1 MVHYDPMI
9 TLGIDSGTQ
18 STKTIALDITTGQ
31 ILASAQQSYGF
42 VPTHEEGA
50 MEQDPSLWITAVET
64 TITEVLE
71 KLGVRRSEVA
81 GIGVSGQQHGLVLL
95 DDQGEV
101 VRPAKLWCDTSTVTQ
116 CKELTEQLGGEESV
130 VALIGNA
137 MLPGYTAPKILW
149 VYQNEPENWAKTASV
164 LLPHDYINWW
174 LTGNLSMEYGDASG
188 TALLDVA
195 TRTWSQPV
203 LEAVAPALEEKLP
216 PLRSSSEPAG
226 KLRAELMTYWQLTQN
241 ITVSAGGGDNM
252 MGAIGTGNVRPG
264 IMTASLGTSGT
275 LYAFSETPVVDPQG
289 EIAAFCDSTGYWM
302 PLACTMNVTL
312 VTELTRA
319 LFPGWSHLIY
329 DTQAATVP
337 AGSDGLLLLPYL
349 AGERTPNL
357 PRGCGVLHGITTKN
371 LTAPHLARAAMEGVT
386 LGLAYGLDR
395 FRALG
400 VTPTEIRITGGG
412 SQSQFWRQLCAD
424 IFGVPTVCLTSSEGA
439 ALGAAIQAAWSTLEH
454 PSTEVLHSLCDQL
467 GTLDESTRC
476 LPDPTNGEIYKKL
489 LERANTLRNTLTQA
503 NLL

>member
-1 MVHYDPMI
+1 MI

-18 STKTIALDITTGQ
+18 STKTVALDVTTGK

-42 VPTHEEGA
+42 VEAQGEGA
-50 MEQDPSLWITAVET
+50 MEQDPSVWIAAVEN
-64 TITEVLE
+64 TIGQVLA
-71 KLGVRRSEVA
+71 KLGSRRDEVS

-95 DDQGEV
+95 DADNGI
-101 VRPAKLWCDTSTVTQ
+101 VRPAKLWCDTSTIAQ
-116 CKELTEQLGGEESV
+116 CGELTKALGGEARV
-130 VALIGNA
+130 VELTGNS
-137 MLPGYTAPKILW
+137 MLTGYTAPKILW
-149 VYQNEPENWAKTASV
+149 VRQNEPRNWEKTSSV

-174 LTGNLSMEYGDASG
+174 LSGVKSMEYGDASG
-188 TALLDVA
+188 TALLDVK
-195 TRTWSQPV
+195 TRTWSKPV
-203 LEAVAPALEEKLP
+203 LDAVAPDLEGKLP
-216 PLRSSSEPAG
+216 PLRSSAIPAG
-226 KLRAELMTYWQLTQN
+226 MLRSELRSQWGLREN
-241 ITVSAGGGDNM
+241 ITISSGGGDNM

-275 LYAFSETPVVDPQG
+275 LYAFSPSPVVDPKG
-289 EIAAFCDSTGYWM
+289 EVAAFCDSTGSWM

-312 VTELTRA
+312 VTELTRR
-319 LFPGWSHLIY
+319 LFEGWSHDKY
-329 DTQAATVP
+329 DSEAAAIP

-357 PRGCGVLHGITTKN
+357 PRGCGVLHGISVRN

-412 SQSQFWRQLCAD
+412 SQSPFWRQLCAD

-439 ALGAAIQAAWSTLEH
+439 ALGGAVQAAWACGQDHSDKA
-454 PSTEVLHSLCDQL
+454 LHSLCDRL
-467 GTLDESTRC
+467 VTLNESTRC
-476 LPDPTNGEIYKKL
+476 IPDPKKNAVYQSL
-489 LERANTLRNTLTQA
+489 LEKANALRSALSSA
-503 NLL
+503 SLL